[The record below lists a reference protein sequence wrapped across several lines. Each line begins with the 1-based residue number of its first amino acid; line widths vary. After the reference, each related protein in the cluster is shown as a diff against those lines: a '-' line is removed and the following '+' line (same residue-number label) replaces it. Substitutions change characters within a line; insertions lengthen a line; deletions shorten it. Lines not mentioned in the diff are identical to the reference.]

1 MILFGF
7 MRRLRIEFSSAFEGP
22 VPAVLCSSRVFL
34 SKSGRKSRA
43 GCVRYGQE
51 RIEEKNFWPV
61 TTKKS
66 APVING
72 GQVALVL
79 SCFESFFGGRRLG
92 DRRAEGS
99 LGGEGLRLYG
109 RSAPFRETASW
120 GGALPWAAKLFS
132 INRICTVLV
141 FIRAGLVLSSPVIA
155 GGTLPNAN
163 ECKR

>member
-1 MILFGF
+1 
-7 MRRLRIEFSSAFEGP
+7 MRAGRKFTACCVKCGQARIEKIDFM
-22 VPAVLCSSRVFL
+22 
-34 SKSGRKSRA
+34 
-43 GCVRYGQE
+43 
-51 RIEEKNFWPV
+51 PV

-66 APVING
+66 APAING

-109 RSAPFRETASW
+109 RSAPFREDASW
-120 GGALPWAAKLFS
+120 GGAVPWAAKLFS
-132 INRICTVLV
+132 INRIWTVLV
-141 FIRAGLVLSSPVIA
+141 FTRAGLVLSSPGVA

-163 ECKR
+163 VCKR